1 VIEMRIAVARTDRDE
16 VAHFGRA
23 QIFSIYDF
31 DEKSYE
37 ITFLEDRKTNINP
50 EIKHQ
55 WSLSLELINDCDL
68 VICAQLGINA
78 KFGLEKADIKVVQ
91 DEGTVLDVL
100 GNYVKH
106 YKFMNKPLF
115 GDK

>member
-1 VIEMRIAVARTDRDE
+1 MYKRYCKVIRMKIAIAKSDRDE
-16 VAHFGRA
+16 VAHFGQA

-37 ITFLEDRKTNINP
+37 ITFLEDRNTNINP

-68 VICAQLGINA
+68 VICSQLGMNA
-78 KFGLEKADIKVVQ
+78 KVG
-91 DEGTVLDVL
+91 
-100 GNYVKH
+100 
-106 YKFMNKPLF
+106 
-115 GDK
+115 